1 MPLANKLSVYLIKD
15 EFSTDD
21 KYILK
26 SKFQELTNV
35 EGLGKAYYSPSDIVK
50 PKWVKNFFCGKI
62 DNADIFSSNARA
74 VLVARV
80 VIGDQTKAFAI
91 TMGQGK
97 HMLANDVIEDDFGLK
112 IVLNT
117 IEPNSLRRINKINI
131 GGNQKTSNEQL
142 PLASDIDDFGFDI
155 DRDLIGTVTGY
166 SDDESFAT
174 GIMTGGELLSLT
186 ATVDITNL
194 GDFLVKAYNRYLS
207 TSYRSNFGWIDHI
220 KKVKDSRLITALE
233 AETIKL
239 ITEGSPSIWMAVPDV
254 IDWENIAGFKYSGRT
269 MYDDI
274 YLSIVKDSFRDGL
287 SSFEQL
293 KQKSIVAI
301 SAQDGISTYA
311 SWQAQKCL
319 FGEIE
324 FGGKAYCINNGRWF
338 CVDKDFVQLV
348 NADYENIPIS
358 DMSFMQCTSKH
369 KTENDY
375 SKDFV
380 SLNENYL
387 LCMDRQNISYG
398 GGQSKV
404 ELCDILTTD
413 NKFIHIKPYS
423 GSATLSHLFNQA
435 VVSAELV
442 LGDAAFRAKA
452 NIKICELSN
461 NQSFQISTA
470 IRPDVILAIISDND
484 LERPQIPFFS
494 KVALRYTKRRLET
507 FGCKMSIKNIQRNK
521 NGIA

>member
-1 MPLANKLSVYLIKD
+1 MPASNKLSIYLIKD
-15 EFSTDD
+15 EFSDDD
-21 KYILK
+21 KKILK
-26 SKFQELTNV
+26 SNYQDLTNID
-35 EGLGKAYYSPSDIVK
+35 GLGKAYYSPSAVVK
-50 PKWVKNFFCGKI
+50 PKWVESFFCGRIEKE
-62 DNADIFSSNARA
+62 DIFSSNARA
-74 VLVARV
+74 ILIARV
-80 VIGDQTKAFAI
+80 AVDDKTKTFAI

-155 DRDLIGTVTGY
+155 DRDLIGTVTGC
-166 SDDESFAT
+166 SDDEDFAT

-186 ATVDITNL
+186 TSVDITNL
-194 GDFLVKAYNRYLS
+194 SDFLSTAYRRYLS
-207 TSYRSNFGWIDHI
+207 TSYRGNFGWIDHI
-220 KKVKDSRLITALE
+220 KKVKDSRLIASLE
-233 AETIKL
+233 AETIRL
-239 ITEGSPSIWMAVPDV
+239 INEDSPLIWMAVPEV
-254 IDWENIAGFKYSGRT
+254 IDWENIAGFKYAGRT
-269 MYDDI
+269 VYNDI
-274 YLSIVKDSFRDGL
+274 YVSIVKDSFREGL
-287 SSFEQL
+287 NSFEQL
-293 KQKSIVAI
+293 KQKSITAI
-301 SAQDGISTYA
+301 SAQDGISVYA

-324 FGGKAYCINNGRWF
+324 FEGKAYCVNNGRWF

-348 NADYENIPIS
+348 NNDYENIPIS
-358 DMSFMQCTSKH
+358 DMAFIQCTSNY
-369 KTENDY
+369 KTENAY
-375 SKDFV
+375 SVAFV
-380 SLNENYL
+380 SSNANYL

-442 LGDAAFRAKA
+442 LGDAEFRAKA
-452 NIKICELSN
+452 NIKIGELSN
-461 NQSFQISTA
+461 NQSFQIPQA
-470 IRPDVILAIISDND
+470 VRPDVILAIISEND

-507 FGCKMSIKNIQRNK
+507 FGCKMSIKNIQKHKEN
-521 NGIA
+521 